1 MSHAVPFVRASIVLV
16 ALFCAAPSLV
26 IAQENYPNRPVRVIV
41 PLSAGGSADV
51 IPRMVAEKLTQR
63 FGQTFVIENR
73 PGATGG
79 VGAEV
84 VFKAEP
90 DGYTLLATTPPV
102 LVINESL
109 YRKIA
114 YDPRAFVPVS
124 IVSALSNVLAVS
136 NKAPFTTLDG
146 LIAFA
151 KANPDKLN
159 YASPGLGSSQHLAM
173 EWLKSLAGIKLT
185 HVPYGGTGP
194 ALNDVIAGHVDVM
207 FAGAVSVLP
216 LMAGN
221 RLRGIAVDSEK
232 RIVGIARRADGGGDI
247 PGLRGDEL
255 ERVGRAAEDRC
266 RHRRETVGGDRRGGA
281 AARRQQAAARH
292 DGDPGRQYAGGGRQA
307 DRGRARALA
316 QDHRLGRHQAAVT
329 AYAASLAFSRGA
341 AKSMK
346 ARSFSGSNPWPACTR
361 LTGHGAGSNFSSAS
375 VSAPA
380 RSALA
385 TW

>member
-1 MSHAVPFVRASIVLV
+1 MGFASLNPSYAILA
-16 ALFCAAPSLV
+16 ALFCAWPLPSL
-26 IAQENYPNRPVRVIV
+26 AQDSYPNRPVRVIV
-41 PLSAGGSADV
+41 PLAAGGSADV
-51 IPRMVAEKLTQR
+51 IPRLVAEKPTQR

-84 VFKAEP
+84 AFKAEP
-90 DGYTLLATTPPV
+90 DGYTLLATTPAV

-109 YRKIA
+109 YRKVN
-114 YDPRAFVPVS
+114 YDPRGFVPIS

-136 NKAPFTTLDG
+136 NRAPFTTLAG

-185 HVPYGGTGP
+185 HVPYNGTGP

-221 RLRGIAVDSEK
+221 RLRGIAVDSDKRIAELPDVPTVAEIFPGYVVTSWNAWVAPPKTDVAIAAKLSAAIADVVRQPDVNKRLRDMTAVPIGNTPAQAAK
-232 RIVGIARRADGGGDI
+232 RIV
-247 PGLRGDEL
+247 E
-255 ERVGRAAEDRC
+255 ERERW
-266 RHRRETVGGDRRGGA
+266 H
-281 AARRQQAAARH
+281 
-292 DGDPGRQYAGGGRQA
+292 
-307 DRGRARALA
+307 
-316 QDHRLGRHQAAVT
+316 
-329 AYAASLAFSRGA
+329 
-341 AKSMK
+341 KII
-346 ARSFSGSNPWPACTR
+346 
-361 LTGHGAGSNFSSAS
+361 
-375 VSAPA
+375 VSAGIKPQ
-380 RSALA
+380 
-385 TW
+385 

>member
-1 MSHAVPFVRASIVLV
+1 MPALLRAPIVLA
-16 ALFCAAPSLV
+16 ALFCAVPSPLV
-26 IAQENYPNRPVRVIV
+26 AQDNYPNRPVRVIV
-41 PLSAGGSADV
+41 PLAAGGSADV

-84 VFKAEP
+84 VSKAEP
-90 DGYTLLATTPPV
+90 DGYTVLATTPPV

-124 IVSALSNVLAVS
+124 IVSALTNVLAVS

-173 EWLKSLAGIKLT
+173 EWLKSLAGIRIT
-185 HVPYGGTGP
+185 HVPYTGTGP
-194 ALNDVIAGHVDVM
+194 ALNDVIAGHVDLM

-232 RIVGIARRADGGGDI
+232 RM
-247 PGLRGDEL
+247 
-255 ERVGRAAEDRC
+255 AEMHDLP
-266 RHRRETVGGDRRGGA
+266 TVGETFPGYVVTSWNAWVAPPKTDA
-281 AARRQQAAARH
+281 AIVAKLSAAIAEVV
-292 DGDPGRQYAGGGRQA
+292 
-307 DRGRARALA
+307 
-316 QDHRLGRHQAAVT
+316 RLPDVSKRLRDMTAVPIGNT
-329 AYAASLAFSRGA
+329 PAEA
-341 AKSMK
+341 AKRIAEERERWHK
-346 ARSFSGSNPWPACTR
+346 II
-361 LTGHGAGSNFSSAS
+361 
-375 VSAPA
+375 VSAGIKPP
-380 RSALA
+380 
-385 TW
+385 

>member
-1 MSHAVPFVRASIVLV
+1 MPALLRAPIVLA
-16 ALFCAAPSLV
+16 ALFCAMPSPLV
-26 IAQENYPNRPVRVIV
+26 AQDNYPNRPVRVIV
-41 PLSAGGSADV
+41 PLAAGGSADV

-84 VFKAEP
+84 VSKAEP
-90 DGYTLLATTPPV
+90 DGYTVLATTPPV

-124 IVSALSNVLAVS
+124 IVSALTNVLAVS

-173 EWLKSLAGIKLT
+173 EWLKSLAGIRIT
-185 HVPYGGTGP
+185 HVPYTGTGP
-194 ALNDVIAGHVDVM
+194 ALNDVIAGHVDLM

-221 RLRGIAVDSEK
+221 RLRSIAVDSEK
-232 RIVGIARRADGGGDI
+232 RM
-247 PGLRGDEL
+247 
-255 ERVGRAAEDRC
+255 AEMHDLP
-266 RHRRETVGGDRRGGA
+266 TVGETFPGYVVTSWNAWVAPPKTDA
-281 AARRQQAAARH
+281 AIVAKLSAAIAEVV
-292 DGDPGRQYAGGGRQA
+292 
-307 DRGRARALA
+307 
-316 QDHRLGRHQAAVT
+316 RLPDVSKRLRDMTAVPIGNT
-329 AYAASLAFSRGA
+329 PAEA
-341 AKSMK
+341 AKRIAEERERWHK
-346 ARSFSGSNPWPACTR
+346 II
-361 LTGHGAGSNFSSAS
+361 
-375 VSAPA
+375 VSAGIKPP
-380 RSALA
+380 
-385 TW
+385 

>member
-1 MSHAVPFVRASIVLV
+1 MGFAITHPNGRSRPSSTGYGRAFTRLGLNPSCALLAALFAAVPVV
-16 ALFCAAPSLV
+16 AAA
-26 IAQENYPNRPVRVIV
+26 QDNYPSRPVRVIV

-51 IPRMVAEKLTQR
+51 IPRLVAEKLTQR

-90 DGYTLLATTPPV
+90 DGYTVLATTPPV
-102 LVINESL
+102 LVINENL

-173 EWLKSLAGIKLT
+173 EWLKALAGIKLT
-185 HVPYGGTGP
+185 HVPYNGTGP
-194 ALNDVIAGHVDVM
+194 ALNDVIAGHVDLM

-216 LMAGN
+216 LMTGN

-232 RIVGIARRADGGGDI
+232 RIVELPDVPTVAETFPGYVVTSWNAVVAPPKTDAAIVAKLSAAIAEVVRMPDVSKR
-247 PGLRGDEL
+247 LRDMTAVPIGNTPAEAATRIAQ
-255 ERVGRAAEDRC
+255 ERERW
-266 RHRRETVGGDRRGGA
+266 H
-281 AARRQQAAARH
+281 
-292 DGDPGRQYAGGGRQA
+292 
-307 DRGRARALA
+307 
-316 QDHRLGRHQAAVT
+316 
-329 AYAASLAFSRGA
+329 
-341 AKSMK
+341 KII
-346 ARSFSGSNPWPACTR
+346 
-361 LTGHGAGSNFSSAS
+361 
-375 VSAPA
+375 VSAGIKPQ
-380 RSALA
+380 
-385 TW
+385 

>member
-1 MSHAVPFVRASIVLV
+1 MGCAPLNPSCALLV
-16 ALFCAAPSLV
+16 ALLSAAPV
-26 IAQENYPNRPVRVIV
+26 VAAAQDNYPSRPVRVIV

-51 IPRMVAEKLTQR
+51 IPRLVAEKLTQR

-79 VGAEV
+79 VGAEA

-151 KANPDKLN
+151 KAHPDKLN

-173 EWLKSLAGIKLT
+173 EWLKSLAGITLT
-185 HVPYGGTGP
+185 HVPYNGTGP
-194 ALNDVIAGHVDVM
+194 ALNDVIAGHVDLM

-216 LMAGN
+216 LVAGG
-221 RLRGIAVDSEK
+221 RLRAVAVDSEK
-232 RIVGIARRADGGGDI
+232 RIVELPDVPAVAETFPGYVVTSWNAWVAPPKTDAGIVAKLSAAIAEMVRQPDVNKRLRDMTAI
-247 PGLRGDEL
+247 P
-255 ERVGRAAEDRC
+255 VGSTPAE
-266 RHRRETVGGDRRGGA
+266 A
-281 AARRQQAAARH
+281 AARI
-292 DGDPGRQYAGGGRQA
+292 
-307 DRGRARALA
+307 A
-316 QDHRLGRHQAAVT
+316 QERERWHKIIVT
-329 AYAASLAFSRGA
+329 AGI
-341 AKSMK
+341 K
-346 ARSFSGSNPWPACTR
+346 TQ
-361 LTGHGAGSNFSSAS
+361 
-375 VSAPA
+375 
-380 RSALA
+380 
-385 TW
+385 

>member
-1 MSHAVPFVRASIVLV
+1 MGFAIAHPNGRSRPSSTGYGRAYTRLWLDPSC
-16 ALFCAAPSLV
+16 ALLAALLAAAPIVV
-26 IAQENYPNRPVRVIV
+26 IAQDNYPNRPVRVIV

-102 LVINESL
+102 LVINASL
-109 YRKIA
+109 HRKIA

-136 NKAPFTTLDG
+136 NNVPFTTLDG

-185 HVPYGGTGP
+185 HVPYNGTGP
-194 ALNDVIAGHVDVM
+194 ALNDVIAGHVDLM

-216 LMAGN
+216 LVAGG
-221 RLRGIAVDSEK
+221 RLRAVAVDSEK
-232 RIVGIARRADGGGDI
+232 RIAELPQVPAVAETFPGYVVTSWNAWVAPPKTDAGIVAKLSAAIADV
-247 PGLRGDEL
+247 LRLPD
-255 ERVGRAAEDRC
+255 VSK
-266 RHRRETVGGDRRGGA
+266 
-281 AARRQQAAARH
+281 
-292 DGDPGRQYAGGGRQA
+292 
-307 DRGRARALA
+307 
-316 QDHRLGRHQAAVT
+316 RLRDMAAVPIGSSP
-329 AYAASLAFSRGA
+329 AEAA
-341 AKSMK
+341 
-346 ARSFSGSNPWPACTR
+346 TR
-361 LTGHGAGSNFSSAS
+361 IAQERERWGKIIAVAGIK
-375 VSAPA
+375 P
-380 RSALA
+380 R
-385 TW
+385 

>member
-1 MSHAVPFVRASIVLV
+1 
-16 ALFCAAPSLV
+16 
-26 IAQENYPNRPVRVIV
+26 
-41 PLSAGGSADV
+41 
-51 IPRMVAEKLTQR
+51 
-63 FGQTFVIENR
+63 VIENR

-84 VFKAEP
+84 VSKAEP
-90 DGYTLLATTPPV
+90 DGYTVLATTPPV

-124 IVSALSNVLAVS
+124 IVSALTNVLAVS

-173 EWLKSLAGIKLT
+173 EWLKSLAGIRIT
-185 HVPYGGTGP
+185 HVPYTGTGP
-194 ALNDVIAGHVDVM
+194 ALNDVIAGHVDLM

-232 RIVGIARRADGGGDI
+232 RM
-247 PGLRGDEL
+247 
-255 ERVGRAAEDRC
+255 AEMHDLP
-266 RHRRETVGGDRRGGA
+266 TVGETFPGYVVTSWNAWVAPPKTDA
-281 AARRQQAAARH
+281 AIVAKLSAAIAEVV
-292 DGDPGRQYAGGGRQA
+292 
-307 DRGRARALA
+307 
-316 QDHRLGRHQAAVT
+316 RLPDVSKRLRDMTAVPIGNT
-329 AYAASLAFSRGA
+329 PAEA
-341 AKSMK
+341 AKRIAEERERWHK
-346 ARSFSGSNPWPACTR
+346 II
-361 LTGHGAGSNFSSAS
+361 
-375 VSAPA
+375 VSAGIKPP
-380 RSALA
+380 
-385 TW
+385 

>member
-1 MSHAVPFVRASIVLV
+1 MSASARASIVLV

-26 IAQENYPNRPVRVIV
+26 IAQESYPNRPVRVIV

-51 IPRMVAEKLTQR
+51 IPRLVAEKLTQR

-216 LMAGN
+216 LMAGK
-221 RLRGIAVDSEK
+221 RLRSVAVDSEK
-232 RIVGIARRADGGGDI
+232 RIVELPDVPTVAETFPGYVVTSWNAWVAPPKTDAGIVAKLSAAIAEVVRQPDVNKRLRDMTAI
-247 PGLRGDEL
+247 PVGNTPAEAATRIAQ
-255 ERVGRAAEDRC
+255 ERERWGKIIA
-266 RHRRETVGGDRRGGA
+266 T
-281 AARRQQAAARH
+281 
-292 DGDPGRQYAGGGRQA
+292 AGIK
-307 DRGRARALA
+307 A
-316 QDHRLGRHQAAVT
+316 Q
-329 AYAASLAFSRGA
+329 
-341 AKSMK
+341 
-346 ARSFSGSNPWPACTR
+346 
-361 LTGHGAGSNFSSAS
+361 
-375 VSAPA
+375 
-380 RSALA
+380 
-385 TW
+385 

>member
-1 MSHAVPFVRASIVLV
+1 MPALLRAPIVLA
-16 ALFCAAPSLV
+16 ALFCAMPSPLV
-26 IAQENYPNRPVRVIV
+26 AQDNYPNRPVRVIV
-41 PLSAGGSADV
+41 PLAAGGSADV

-63 FGQTFVIENR
+63 FGQTFVIENL

-84 VFKAEP
+84 VSKAEP
-90 DGYTLLATTPPV
+90 DGYTVLATTPPV

-124 IVSALSNVLAVS
+124 IVSALTNVLAVS

-173 EWLKSLAGIKLT
+173 EWLKSLAGIRIT
-185 HVPYGGTGP
+185 HVPYTGTGP
-194 ALNDVIAGHVDVM
+194 ALNDVIAGHVDLM

-221 RLRGIAVDSEK
+221 RLRSIAVDSEK
-232 RIVGIARRADGGGDI
+232 RM
-247 PGLRGDEL
+247 
-255 ERVGRAAEDRC
+255 AEMHDLP
-266 RHRRETVGGDRRGGA
+266 TVGETFPGYVVTSWNAWVAPPKTDA
-281 AARRQQAAARH
+281 AIVAKLSAAIAEVV
-292 DGDPGRQYAGGGRQA
+292 
-307 DRGRARALA
+307 
-316 QDHRLGRHQAAVT
+316 RLPDVSKRLRDMTAVPIGNT
-329 AYAASLAFSRGA
+329 PAEA
-341 AKSMK
+341 AKRIAEERERWHK
-346 ARSFSGSNPWPACTR
+346 II
-361 LTGHGAGSNFSSAS
+361 
-375 VSAPA
+375 VSAGIKPP
-380 RSALA
+380 
-385 TW
+385 